1 MSLNEISYCRI
12 DIDCKQQQK
21 EVIKFLEV
29 FLWSH
34 PYLYCCKSL
43 LWVNISDYPA
53 SKGTAKGSAAGCI
66 QCSPTFKQ
74 NFRIVRDIYSFT
86 LYGRIN

>member
-43 LWVNISDYPA
+43 Y
-53 SKGTAKGSAAGCI
+53 GS
-66 QCSPTFKQ
+66 T
-74 NFRIVRDIYSFT
+74 FRITQQVREQQRAPPLAVSNVHQHLSKTFVLFAIFIHLLCMDE
-86 LYGRIN
+86 